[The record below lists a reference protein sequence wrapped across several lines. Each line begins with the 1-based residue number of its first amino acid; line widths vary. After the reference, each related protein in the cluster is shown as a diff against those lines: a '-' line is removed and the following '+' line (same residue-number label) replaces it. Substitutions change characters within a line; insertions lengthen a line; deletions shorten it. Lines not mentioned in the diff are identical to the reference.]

1 MDLAGYLRLIQLLL
15 FYFLK
20 NNVIL
25 TIFLKLNHIFTSCL
39 SFFKSVKLCG
49 LYQDIFYII

>member
-25 TIFLKLNHIFTSCL
+25 TIFLKLNHIFTNCL
-39 SFFKSVKLCG
+39 SFFKLVKLCG
-49 LYQDIFYII
+49 LHQDIFYII